1 MFNVKMPIAFATV
14 LLTAVN
20 CLAEATNAVPTASER
35 RAAWLKK
42 VGGFCEGETKGKH
55 FLYLNCADIDDSVFN
70 NVIDQMK
77 QVCGIALRH
86 SREQIVGEP
95 LSYARSVLQA
105 RRDVGAVAIF
115 YKGPADLPI
124 EAIYPMDKISI
135 VNVTPISGSSKE
147 AFSARATAL
156 ACRSV
161 AYTAGGAMPFGVE
174 GCMKNVFSPKD
185 IDSLKS
191 KLLHPMSGQLV
202 KSSASDF
209 GFALWKRGTYLAACQ
224 GGWAH
229 EPTNE
234 LQRTIWND
242 IRKLP
247 EKPLTIEFD
256 PLKGR

>member
-1 MFNVKMPIAFATV
+1 MFNVKTPIAIATV
-14 LLTAVN
+14 LLTAAN
-20 CLAEATNAVPTASER
+20 CLAETTNAVPTASER

-42 VGGFCEGETKGKH
+42 VGGFCEGETKGKY
-55 FLYLNCADIDDSVFN
+55 FLYLNCADIDEGVFS

-86 SREQIVGEP
+86 SNEEIVGDP
-95 LSYARSVLQA
+95 LSYARSVLQT
-105 RRDVGAVAIF
+105 RKDVGAVALF
-115 YKGPADLPI
+115 YKGPADIPI
-124 EAIYPMDKISI
+124 ETVYPMDKISI
-135 VNVTPISGSSKE
+135 INVTPIIGSSKE
-147 AFSARATAL
+147 VFSARATAL

-174 GCMKNVFSPKD
+174 GCMKNVFTPKD